1 MSALPPDV
9 VKPGA
14 TGTGAVAKPGTA
26 DTSALPSDR
35 AQTVTAGTPE
45 PAPTKASDAPPGA
58 NPLAPRVLAW
68 WTGEKII
75 IAVLALLFLVNWWDT
90 RRQVSNL
97 SQEVAQRLQAESV
110 SVQQQGQIARE
121 AQARVTEAV
130 AKLATLEAKL
140 AESQSQQAALEALY
154 QDLSRNRD
162 DWALTEIEQTLSI
175 ASQQL
180 QLAGNVRGALV
191 ALQNADARLGR
202 ADKAQFIS
210 VRRALQKDID
220 RLKNLPFIDT
230 SGLAL
235 RLDAVIASAD
245 TLPLIFDERGQGAAA
260 LPRTAAGSA
269 EQQTPKPPAA
279 AGSAKT
285 GTEGKDSQGG
295 KEAKPA
301 APPSAWQRLRD
312 DTWEQFRQL
321 IRIRDI
327 GDADPVLLNPT
338 QAFFVREN
346 LKLKLLNARLAL
358 LQRNEAL
365 FKSDVDTAIVW
376 LNRYV
381 DVRSRNGAAALTALR
396 SLSSSTI
403 SIELPNLAES
413 INAVRNYKAP
423 RAPGK

>member
-1 MSALPPDV
+1 MSALPPEL
-9 VKPGA
+9 A
-14 TGTGAVAKPGTA
+14 TPAVAGLAEAAPVA
-26 DTSALPSDR
+26 APVVAPVAASPA
-35 AQTVTAGTPE
+35 AQEPAPASTPE
-45 PAPTKASDAPPGA
+45 PAPTKASGAPPSA
-58 NPLAPRVLAW
+58 NPLAPRFLAW
-68 WTGEKII
+68 WTSEKII

-110 SVQQQGQIARE
+110 SLQQQGQLARE

-130 AKLATLEAKL
+130 AKLAALESKL

-162 DWALTEIEQTLSI
+162 DWALTEIEQTLGI

-210 VRRALQKDID
+210 VRRALQKDIE

-235 RLDAVIASAD
+235 RLDAVISSAD
-245 TLPLIFDERGQGAAA
+245 TLPLIFDERGQVAAPA
-260 LPRTAAGSA
+260 SRQADGSA
-269 EQQTPKPPAA
+269 DAKASRPA
-279 AGSAKT
+279 T
-285 GTEGKDSQGG
+285 GGTGGTGG
-295 KEAKPA
+295 KEIKSA
-301 APPSAWQRLRD
+301 APATPSAWQRLRD

-381 DVRSRNGAAALTALR
+381 DVRSRTGAAALTSLR
-396 SLSSSTI
+396 SLSSSAI

-413 INAVRNYKAP
+413 INAVRNYKTP

>member
-1 MSALPPDV
+1 MSALPPDLE
-9 VKPGA
+9 
-14 TGTGAVAKPGTA
+14 TGVGLKA
-26 DTSALPSDR
+26 
-35 AQTVTAGTPE
+35 
-45 PAPTKASDAPPGA
+45 APTKAPGPVPAA
-58 NPLAPRVLAW
+58 NPLPSRFLAW
-68 WTGEKII
+68 WTREKII
-75 IAVLALLFLVNWWDT
+75 IAVLVALFLINWWDT

-97 SQEVAQRLQAESV
+97 AQEVAQRLRTESD
-110 SVQQQGQIARE
+110 SLQQQAVLARE

-130 AKLATLEAKL
+130 GKLAAVEAKL

-202 ADKAQFIS
+202 ADKAQFIG
-210 VRRALQKDID
+210 VRRALQKDIE

-230 SGLAL
+230 SGLAI
-235 RLDAVIASAD
+235 RLDAVIAGVDA
-245 TLPLIFDERGQGAAA
+245 LPLIFDERSQGPVARPAK
-260 LPRTAAGSA
+260 
-269 EQQTPKPPAA
+269 PKPPAN
-279 AGSAKT
+279 AKDAT
-285 GTEGKDSQGG
+285 DARMAE
-295 KEAKPA
+295 
-301 APPSAWQRLRD
+301 PPLWKRLRD
-312 DTWEQFRQL
+312 DAWDQFRQL

-327 GDADPVLLNPT
+327 GDADPVLLNPS

-346 LKLKLLNARLAL
+346 LKLKLLNARIAL
-358 LQRNEAL
+358 LQRNESL
-365 FKSDVDTAIVW
+365 FKSDVDTAVVW

-381 DVRSRNGAAALTALR
+381 DVRSKNGAGAVTTLR
-396 SLSSSTI
+396 SLSSSAI
-403 SIELPNLAES
+403 SIELPTLAES

>member
-1 MSALPPDV
+1 MSALPPEL
-9 VKPGA
+9 A
-14 TGTGAVAKPGTA
+14 TPAVAGLAEAAPVA
-26 DTSALPSDR
+26 ASPA
-35 AQTVTAGTPE
+35 AQEPAPASTPE
-45 PAPTKASDAPPGA
+45 PAPTKASGAPPSA
-58 NPLAPRVLAW
+58 NPLAPRFLAW
-68 WTGEKII
+68 WTSEKII

-110 SVQQQGQIARE
+110 SLQQQGQLARE

-130 AKLATLEAKL
+130 AKLAALESKL

-162 DWALTEIEQTLSI
+162 DWALTEIEQTLGI

-210 VRRALQKDID
+210 VRRALQKDIE

-235 RLDAVIASAD
+235 RLDAVISSAD
-245 TLPLIFDERGQGAAA
+245 TLPLIFDERGQVAAPA
-260 LPRTAAGSA
+260 SRQADGSA
-269 EQQTPKPPAA
+269 DAKASRPA
-279 AGSAKT
+279 T
-285 GTEGKDSQGG
+285 GGTGGTSGTGGTGATGGTGG
-295 KEAKPA
+295 KEIKSA
-301 APPSAWQRLRD
+301 APATPSAWQRLRD

-381 DVRSRNGAAALTALR
+381 DVRSRTGAAALTSLR
-396 SLSSSTI
+396 SLSSSAI

-413 INAVRNYKAP
+413 INAVRNYKTP

>member
-9 VKPGA
+9 
-14 TGTGAVAKPGTA
+14 AKPGPA
-26 DTSALPSDR
+26 ETSALPPDL
-35 AQTVTAGTPE
+35 AKTGVAGMTE
-45 PAPTKASDAPPGA
+45 PAPTKASGSPLGA
-58 NPLAPRVLAW
+58 NWLAPRVLAW
-68 WTGEKII
+68 WTHEKII
-75 IAVLALLFLVNWWDT
+75 FAVLALLFLVNWWDT

-110 SVQQQGQIARE
+110 SRQQQGQLARE

-130 AKLATLEAKL
+130 AKLAMLEAKL

-191 ALQNADARLGR
+191 ALQNADARFGR
-202 ADKAQFIS
+202 ADKAQFIG

-260 LPRTAAGSA
+260 PASRSAADAKAPR
-269 EQQTPKPPAA
+269 PA
-279 AGSAKT
+279 T
-285 GTEGKDSQGG
+285 GGKDG
-295 KEAKPA
+295 KDGKSSAPA
-301 APPSAWQRLRD
+301 TPTAWQRLRD

-396 SLSSSTI
+396 SLSSSAI

>member
-1 MSALPPDV
+1 MSALPPELIN
-9 VKPGA
+9 
-14 TGTGAVAKPGTA
+14 TAVAGTA
-26 DTSALPSDR
+26 
-35 AQTVTAGTPE
+35 VTGIPAPAPELATTPE
-45 PAPTKASDAPPGA
+45 PAPTKASGAPPAA
-58 NPLAPRVLAW
+58 NPLVPRLLAW
-68 WTGEKII
+68 WTREKII
-75 IAVLALLFLVNWWDT
+75 IAVLALLFLLNWWDT
-90 RRQVSNL
+90 RRQMNHL

-110 SVQQQGQIARE
+110 SLQQQGQLARE
-121 AQARVTEAV
+121 AQTRVTEAV
-130 AKLATLEAKL
+130 AKLATLESKL

-220 RLKNLPFIDT
+220 RLNHLPFIDT

-245 TLPLIFDERGQGAAA
+245 TLPLIFDERGQGAAVA
-260 LPRTAAGSA
+260 PRAAAGSA
-269 EQQTPKPPAA
+269 EQPTAKPPAA
-279 AGSAKT
+279 AGSGKT
-285 GTEGKDSQGG
+285 GKDGKDAKDS
-295 KEAKPA
+295 KEPKPA
-301 APPSAWQRLRD
+301 TPSAWQRLRD

-381 DVRSRNGAAALTALR
+381 DVGSRSGATALASLR
-396 SLSSSTI
+396 SLSSSAI

-423 RAPGK
+423 RALAK